1 MTQEHNRVNKAQW
14 CITRRDLLKTG
25 AGIGA
30 SLVGGCAATQR
41 LSRALSGKRL
51 RFGMV
56 TDLHYADIAARGSRH
71 YRQSPGKL
79 AECLDLMNREGVDF
93 LIELGDFK
101 DQATPPVRDG
111 TLAYLQTIEAQFQ
124 GFEGPT
130 YHVLGN
136 HDVDSISKQD
146 FLARVSNTGIAPD
159 ASYYSFDAQG
169 LHCIV
174 LDANFMANGQAYDSG
189 NFDWTDTHIPPE
201 ELAWLEQ
208 DLANTR
214 KKVLVFC
221 HQCLDGTESHHVKNG
236 AAVRQVLE
244 DSKKVLAVFTG
255 HNHAGHY
262 SLIKGIHYYT
272 LKAVVEGAQATD
284 NAYAIVEAHP
294 HDTISV
300 TGYRKAVSTVARGS
314 ALSWRVNS
322 GTQDSDA
329 KL

>member
-1 MTQEHNRVNKAQW
+1 MTKEHNRVNKARW
-14 CITRRDLLKTG
+14 RITRRDLLKTG
-25 AGIGA
+25 AALGA
-30 SLVGGCAATQR
+30 GLVGGCAVTRR

-71 YRQSPGKL
+71 YRRSPGKL
-79 AECLDLMNREGVDF
+79 AECLDLMNEQDVDF

-101 DQATPPVRDG
+101 DQATPPVHDT
-111 TLAYLQTIEAQFQ
+111 TLQYLRTVEAQFQ

-146 FLARVSNTGIAPD
+146 FLAQVTNTDIAPD

-189 NFDWTDTHIPPE
+189 NFNWTETYICPE
-201 ELAWLEQ
+201 QMTWLDQ
-208 DLANTR
+208 DLGRTR
-214 KKVLVFC
+214 KKALVFC

-236 AAVRQVLE
+236 TAVRRILE
-244 DSKKVLAVFTG
+244 DSEKVLAVFTG
-255 HNHAGHY
+255 HNHAGDY

-272 LKAVVEGAQATD
+272 LKAVVEGAEATD
-284 NAYAIVEAHP
+284 NAYAIVELHP
-294 HDTISV
+294 DDTISV
-300 TGYRKAVSTVARGS
+300 TGYRKAVSTELAV
-314 ALSWRVNS
+314 
-322 GTQDSDA
+322 
-329 KL
+329 